1 MSTMKPITA
10 RSITQIT
17 FLSLLLAIT
26 GCNSSSDNDT
36 SSGGGGGSTSTTTTP
51 TTPTT
56 PPETSVSFAGT
67 YTGTATATA
76 SALGLTESETAPVT
90 IIIDQ
95 NGRVTVQSDADIFP
109 DVIALNGNTF
119 ATSQTFNDEKFGSAT
134 CSGTLSLQG
143 SIDNS
148 GLLTA
153 TLSSQS
159 VSCNSIPGTV
169 TGSLQANRQG

>member
-1 MSTMKPITA
+1 MKPINI

-36 SSGGGGGSTSTTTTP
+36 SSGGGGTTTPP
-51 TTPTT
+51 TTPTP
-56 PPETSVSFAGT
+56 PPETPVSFAGT

-76 SALGLTESETAPVT
+76 SALGLTESNTVPVT

-95 NGRVTVQSDADIFP
+95 NGTVTIQSGSDIFP

-119 ATSQTFNDEKFGSAT
+119 ASSQTFNNDKFGSAT
-134 CSGTLSLQG
+134 CSGTLNLQG

>member
-1 MSTMKPITA
+1 MKPINNRNIA
-10 RSITQIT
+10 LITLIT
-17 FLSLLLAIT
+17 LMLT
-26 GCNSSSDNDT
+26 VYGCNSSNDSET
-36 SSGGGGGSTSTTTTP
+36 SSGGGGTSPAP
-51 TTPTT
+51 TTPTST
-56 PPETSVSFAGT
+56 PEAPASYAGT

-76 SALGLTESETAPVT
+76 SALGLTETETVPVT

-95 NGRVTVQSDADIFP
+95 NGTITVQSGSDIFP
-109 DVIALNGNTF
+109 DVITLNGNTF
-119 ATSQTFNDEKFGSAT
+119 GTSQTFDNEKFGSAT

-153 TLSSQS
+153 TLTSQS

-169 TGSLQANRQG
+169 SGSLQATRQG